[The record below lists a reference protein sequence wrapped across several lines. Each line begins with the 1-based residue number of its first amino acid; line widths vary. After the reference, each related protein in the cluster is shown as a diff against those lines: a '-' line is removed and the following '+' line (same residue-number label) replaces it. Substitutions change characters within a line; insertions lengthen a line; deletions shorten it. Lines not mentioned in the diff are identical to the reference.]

1 MNNDVIRVYNQRPG
15 NIVNA
20 LRVYS
25 TNPNKTKL
33 FQDVLDLIQLINDSK
48 DHLLA
53 TTNLPPADNIDTLIA
68 EESEKRSEMIKQ
80 MGTPEE
86 VDTRGFELVVYHYI
100 YSVRLKVLEQIKN
113 KGGNV
118 KKVANLVRQNT
129 RLVLNDKLLQNVI
142 TFGDSLEFVKDSAQ
156 LSHPKITINFEL
168 IRCSINN
175 VDLLSI
181 LSTPEEYENV
191 VDVLSSLRDRD
202 ANKTREL
209 SYIGKNDEMK
219 SDVKQLFA
227 YQDCKGT
234 STHNNDELEYFPY
247 GNLPED
253 NVFVKQFGLLS
264 AENFNKY
271 FLPWYVINIGL
282 KQDILVPNTNIISW
296 FRNLR
301 QPLLVDIKVLCHPSD
316 IRKIFGVTQLLNGTN
331 IENLPFLGSIIVP
344 VKFGVEDDK
353 IVWTIG
359 DPVAA
364 PGAAPGAALATK
376 SLAVN
381 GNDFEIVLDPSLQDF
396 AGNIRNYMQA
406 AYLSN
411 HNIQIFT
418 GLDVMNKPKAQS
430 ILFANLIKAQS
441 ELNIELIYQILKKL
455 HLAPAN
461 ILTLLI
467 ILKITISQ
475 QELYYTYGTHK
486 LYYKLVKQKYTDR
499 ENIKDF
505 FNSIISFINDP
516 LGVHGF
522 NNRFDSTKN
531 ELLTFLSD
539 DNQRLFNVQ
548 LEYYLKLYFSKRLN
562 QEPQIPFANNTE
574 LKKSFIF
581 SRSVYFCLTNL

>member
-344 VKFGVEDDK
+344 G
-353 IVWTIG
+353 
-359 DPVAA
+359 
-364 PGAAPGAALATK
+364 
-376 SLAVN
+376 
-381 GNDFEIVLDPSLQDF
+381 
-396 AGNIRNYMQA
+396 
-406 AYLSN
+406 
-411 HNIQIFT
+411 
-418 GLDVMNKPKAQS
+418 
-430 ILFANLIKAQS
+430 
-441 ELNIELIYQILKKL
+441 
-455 HLAPAN
+455 
-461 ILTLLI
+461 
-467 ILKITISQ
+467 
-475 QELYYTYGTHK
+475 
-486 LYYKLVKQKYTDR
+486 
-499 ENIKDF
+499 
-505 FNSIISFINDP
+505 
-516 LGVHGF
+516 
-522 NNRFDSTKN
+522 
-531 ELLTFLSD
+531 
-539 DNQRLFNVQ
+539 
-548 LEYYLKLYFSKRLN
+548 
-562 QEPQIPFANNTE
+562 
-574 LKKSFIF
+574 
-581 SRSVYFCLTNL
+581 

>member
-1 MNNDVIRVYNQRPG
+1 M
-15 NIVNA
+15 
-20 LRVYS
+20 
-25 TNPNKTKL
+25 
-33 FQDVLDLIQLINDSK
+33 F
-48 DHLLA
+48 
-53 TTNLPPADNIDTLIA
+53 
-68 EESEKRSEMIKQ
+68 
-80 MGTPEE
+80 
-86 VDTRGFELVVYHYI
+86 
-100 YSVRLKVLEQIKN
+100 
-113 KGGNV
+113 
-118 KKVANLVRQNT
+118 
-129 RLVLNDKLLQNVI
+129 
-142 TFGDSLEFVKDSAQ
+142 
-156 LSHPKITINFEL
+156 
-168 IRCSINN
+168 
-175 VDLLSI
+175 
-181 LSTPEEYENV
+181 
-191 VDVLSSLRDRD
+191 
-202 ANKTREL
+202 
-209 SYIGKNDEMK
+209 
-219 SDVKQLFA
+219 
-227 YQDCKGT
+227 
-234 STHNNDELEYFPY
+234 
-247 GNLPED
+247 
-253 NVFVKQFGLLS
+253 
-264 AENFNKY
+264 
-271 FLPWYVINIGL
+271 
-282 KQDILVPNTNIISW
+282 
-296 FRNLR
+296 
-301 QPLLVDIKVLCHPSD
+301 
-316 IRKIFGVTQLLNGTN
+316 
-331 IENLPFLGSIIVP
+331 P

-574 LKKSFIF
+574 LKNLLYFHDLYIF
-581 SRSVYFCLTNL
+581 V